1 MFFSNWNRPKM
12 KRLTAWDVR
21 DKMHKR
27 IIRKMSRDWD
37 KKKEMLK
44 SNLQWQR
51 KVLSKKMNEEVPRI
65 DFLKL
70 RSKTKRANYKM
81 LNSFLKKRK
90 KNWSKNKEKT
100 ISEIFK
106 QGRLRLKTVR
116 RSWRTMSMNCEG
128 NRGCWRKSTNWYKQM
143 HKN

>member
-1 MFFSNWNRPKM
+1 MRQD
-12 KRLTAWDVR
+12 L
-21 DKMHKR
+21 
-27 IIRKMSRDWD
+27 D
-37 KKKEMLK
+37 KKRGMLK

-51 KVLSKKMNEEVPRI
+51 KVLSKKMSEEVPRI

-100 ISEIFK
+100 ILEIFK
-106 QGRLRLKTVR
+106 QDRLRLKTVK
-116 RSWRTMSMNCEG
+116 RSWRTMSMNCEE
-128 NRGCWRKSTNWYKQM
+128 NKGC
-143 HKN
+143 